1 MAGLLGSLSIATSGL
16 TAARTGL
23 DATGHNIANI
33 NTPGYVRRRVD
44 LGELAPS
51 DTMQAGRGV
60 EVLGVRALRDQ
71 YIDLRIGREQGGKAA
86 DQTMLDGLRAVEAMI
101 GMPGDSLDARINSF
115 FDSFSALASDVTSI
129 TARDSVV
136 REAQALG
143 EAFASLSARL
153 TDAQAV
159 HNRSIVDA
167 VEELNDLARSVAK
180 LNGRIVTGGVDVEA
194 LRDERTNALKRMAEL
209 AEINVI
215 HRPDGAV
222 DVTAAAGQALV
233 VGANTYPATVIPQP
247 PSGFMSIHMA
257 DFDVTAQMAGG
268 RIAALVDL
276 RDVKIPAYRAA
287 LDELAYDVATQVNAL
302 HATGFDGHGAPGG
315 DFFAPPAAMA
325 GAAASLTVSAAIAA
339 DPRLIAG
346 GATTAAGDNEV
357 ARAIAAL
364 RESRVATGGSATPGE
379 AWANLVHEVGSDIRG
394 TQASFQTRDQIVRQ
408 LERLRDQ
415 QSGVSLDEE
424 AANLIRYQRSYEAS
438 ARYFTTILDTL
449 DVLMAMVR

>member
-222 DVTAAAGQALV
+222 DVTAAAGDD
-233 VGANTYPATVIPQP
+233 
-247 PSGFMSIHMA
+247 PS
-257 DFDVTAQMAGG
+257 V
-268 RIAALVDL
+268 
-276 RDVKIPAYRAA
+276 
-287 LDELAYDVATQVNAL
+287 E
-302 HATGFDGHGAPGG
+302 
-315 DFFAPPAAMA
+315 PPARHWSLAPTPTRLPSSRSRHLDSCQSTWPTSTSPRRWP
-325 GAAASLTVSAAIAA
+325 AAASRRSSTCATSRSRRTARRSTNWPTTWP
-339 DPRLIAG
+339 PR
-346 GATTAAGDNEV
+346 
-357 ARAIAAL
+357 
-364 RESRVATGGSATPGE
+364 
-379 AWANLVHEVGSDIRG
+379 
-394 TQASFQTRDQIVRQ
+394 
-408 LERLRDQ
+408 
-415 QSGVSLDEE
+415 
-424 AANLIRYQRSYEAS
+424 
-438 ARYFTTILDTL
+438 
-449 DVLMAMVR
+449 